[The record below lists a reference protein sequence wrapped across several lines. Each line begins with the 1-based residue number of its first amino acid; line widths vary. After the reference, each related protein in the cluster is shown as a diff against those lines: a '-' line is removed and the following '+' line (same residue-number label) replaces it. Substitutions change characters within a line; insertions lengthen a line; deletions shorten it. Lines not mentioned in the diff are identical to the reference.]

1 MKLTLS
7 KLDFVKSLSF
17 IQDIVQTKSTIPIL
31 ANVLLEAKQ
40 GRLHLSGTDMDMT
53 ISDKIKIKN
62 IETEGA
68 TCVPVHILY
77 NVIKELSDDK
87 LILQLNEAGIEVTN
101 KDDADDLLQDVLI
114 KFHQNIS
121 TLNDPKRLKA
131 WLFQITNNTIVDY
144 YRRLG
149 KDQKLETETLWYEI
163 PEKSIQMELAQCIIP
178 FLSQLPE
185 DKATII
191 QAIDLAGESQKAYAQ
206 RNNIS
211 Y

>member
-87 LILQLNEAGIEVTN
+87 LIDLSYDKNSKKLYLTSFKSKFTFSCLP
-101 KDDADDLLQDVLI
+101 KDDFPILTTENYKISFSLKPGLLKEMIDKTYFAVSNEEARYYLNGI
-114 KFHQNIS
+114 LFH
-121 TLNDPKRLKA
+121 
-131 WLFQITNNTIVDY
+131 TI
-144 YRRLG
+144 
-149 KDQKLETETLWYEI
+149 
-163 PEKSIQMELAQCIIP
+163 
-178 FLSQLPE
+178 
-185 DKATII
+185 
-191 QAIDLAGESQKAYAQ
+191 
-206 RNNIS
+206 
-211 Y
+211 

>member
-1 MKLTLS
+1 
-7 KLDFVKSLSF
+7 
-17 IQDIVQTKSTIPIL
+17 
-31 ANVLLEAKQ
+31 
-40 GRLHLSGTDMDMT
+40 MT
-53 ISDKIKIKN
+53 IEHAWQEYRTSLK
-62 IETEGA
+62 A
-68 TCVPVHILY
+68 FLY
-77 NVIKELSDDK
+77 SK
-87 LILQLNEAGIEVTN
+87 VTN

-191 QAIDLAGESQKAYAQ
+191 QAIDLSGESQKAYAL

-211 Y
+211 YSTLKSRVQSARNELKKLFDACCHYQLDNQGNLMAYQEKSKNCNKC

>member
-68 TCVPVHILY
+68 TCVSVHILY

-87 LILQLNEAGIEVTN
+87 LI
-101 KDDADDLLQDVLI
+101 DLSYD
-114 KFHQNIS
+114 KNS
-121 TLNDPKRLKA
+121 K
-131 WLFQITNNTIVDY
+131 
-144 YRRLG
+144 
-149 KDQKLETETLWYEI
+149 KLYLTSF
-163 PEKSIQMELAQCIIP
+163 KSSNLP
-178 FLSQLPE
+178 FYQ
-185 DKATII
+185 
-191 QAIDLAGESQKAYAQ
+191 
-206 RNNIS
+206 
-211 Y
+211 